1 MIAEQHRAY
10 RKWLMELNF
19 YEDEM
24 IIFQKELDLLV
35 DQHPELLSIL
45 EHVEEY
51 KRIFKRKKE
60 KLKVLQDLII
70 SKGQMLNSDNLNQ
83 ENLQSEFE
91 SIQKQQTAF
100 VKKIEKLKK
109 NFKRFVSKNM
119 F

>member
-1 MIAEQHRAY
+1 MIVEQHRAY

-24 IIFQKELDLLV
+24 IIFQKELNLLV
-35 DQHPELLSIL
+35 DKHPELLSIH

-51 KRIFKRKKE
+51 QQIFKRKKE
-60 KLKVLQDLII
+60 KLKALQNLII
-70 SKGQMLNSDNLNQ
+70 SKEQMLSSDNLEQ
-83 ENLQSEFE
+83 KDLQSEFE
-91 SIQKQQTAF
+91 SIQKQQIAF